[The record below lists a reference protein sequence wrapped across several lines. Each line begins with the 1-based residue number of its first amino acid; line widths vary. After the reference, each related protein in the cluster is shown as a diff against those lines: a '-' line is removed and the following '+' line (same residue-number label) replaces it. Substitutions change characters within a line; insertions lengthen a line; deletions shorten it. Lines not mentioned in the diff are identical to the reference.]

1 MLAVETKRV
10 HCALQARNVAVVIG
24 APDVYD
30 LVKAALLELV
40 AVVGDIGGKIG
51 VEPVCAA
58 QNIVLKLELFDVLGL
73 LAGGKELVRKDLR
86 GV

>member
-10 HCALQARNVAVVIG
+10 HCALQARDVAVVIG

-58 QNIVLKLELFDVLGL
+58 QNIVLSSSFSMSRAF
-73 LAGGKELVRKDLR
+73 AGGEELVRK
-86 GV
+86 GS